1 MNFKG
6 KTIEEAIKTG
16 LETLG
21 VKENEVDITTIQE
34 PVKGILGFG
43 SKEAII
49 DIVLKE
55 TSIDSLL
62 EDEVI
67 EEVKETPV
75 VEETPVEKESTTSL
89 SEEEKAKKIQKAKD
103 FLFPLLKELGYQV
116 ECFFKE
122 DADFIKVNIKGRY
135 VGNLIGKR
143 GETLYALQYLLNL
156 VANRNDDNNLK
167 FIIDVEDFRRKRE
180 RTLNNLANRLA
191 EKVKET
197 GEPVALEPMNP
208 LERKIIH
215 LALQDN
221 PYVDTV
227 SEGLENTRHIKIIP
241 KTQN

>member
-6 KTIEEAIKTG
+6 KTIEEAIKNG
-16 LETLG
+16 LESLG

-34 PVKGILGFG
+34 PAKGILGFG
-43 SKEAII
+43 SKEAIV
-49 DIVLKE
+49 DIALKE
-55 TSIDSLL
+55 TSVDSLL
-62 EDEVI
+62 NDDVV
-67 EEVKETPV
+67 VKETITVSESKEIPV
-75 VEETPVEKESTTSL
+75 SAEASVL
-89 SEEEKAKKIQKAKD
+89 SEEEKAEKIQKAKD

-122 DADFIKVNIKGRY
+122 DSGFIKVNIKGRY

-156 VANRNDDNNLK
+156 VANRNDSTNLK
-167 FIIDVEDFRRKRE
+167 FIVDIEDFRRKRE

-221 PYVDTV
+221 PYVETV
-227 SEGLENTRHIKIIP
+227 SEGVENTRHIKIIP